1 MKTVSIGFFSG
12 THILCSVMTCLM
24 FSHGNHIFRAV
35 NVGGFYLHEIRA
47 FGHQFCYSRENPE
60 SLTHILKRS
69 EIISRLL
76 TKISSILSIFLC
88 RCRWLAC
95 VTRYDLEYGSP
106 VKLIFRV
113 NFSNLTEE
121 TKLKLGE

>member
-1 MKTVSIGFFSG
+1 MKTVSIGFFSR
-12 THILCSVMTCLM
+12 THILSLVITRLM

-47 FGHQFCYSRENPE
+47 FGHQFGYSRENPE
-60 SLTHILKRS
+60 SVTHIFKRS

-88 RCRWLAC
+88 RCQWVVC
-95 VTRYDLEYGSP
+95 VTRYHLEYGSP
-106 VKLIFRV
+106 VQKVI
-113 NFSNLTEE
+113 
-121 TKLKLGE
+121 